1 MPQVQAGEEL
11 VKGLPLEALGING
24 RKETLNHHIR
34 NESCAFCA
42 ANITGSHVQL
52 ITDNSTTAACVKKKR
67 KKKGKQRACM
77 QLSCLGNLVLV
88 PGIREFHYCSSP
100 TWSGEHR
107 GR

>member
-52 ITDNSTTAACVKKKR
+52 ITDNSTTAACVKKKE
-67 KKKGKQRACM
+67 KKKGSREPACNSVAWEIWF
-77 QLSCLGNLVLV
+77 LYL
-88 PGIREFHYCSSP
+88 E
-100 TWSGEHR
+100 
-107 GR
+107 